1 MGKLNILHRLRRF
14 AAVMALFCTFSI
26 ICTETGTMAAAAQTS
41 ASSASVAIN
50 NNGNTI
56 ASGINNNI
64 NGAVS
69 TSDSLSDA
77 WPEAPDVVSESVIL
91 IDADTGAVLY
101 DKNSHAKSYPASTTK
116 ILTGL
121 LVLENCSMDE
131 TVTFSREAAESVSYG
146 DASLGTRTGEQ
157 YTVEQALYGLLL
169 HSANEIAYGLAE
181 HVSGSLNAFVQLMNQ
196 RAKELG
202 AVNTH
207 FSNASGLHDS
217 NHYTTAYDMA
227 MIARACYNNTTF
239 VNIDSTYTTYV
250 IPPTNKTSSNRYV
263 RHRHEML
270 KNRKYYYEYCKG
282 GKTGYT
288 DDAGNTLVTF
298 AEKNGTR
305 LICVCYKSTEEGRYT
320 DTRALFDWGFANF
333 SKLTA
338 TAGEINS
345 LFTSNSYYNSRVYN
359 KFNYV
364 FNITSSTLTLPNNAS
379 IGNVSMDINELLG
392 TSYENDIYTAN
403 LNYNYFGHTVGSATL
418 TLSSKD
424 AFASNSNLPYKLTE
438 QEAAPSPKKPLVINI
453 WGIAG
458 IDVLV
463 LVIIYT
469 VSEIK
474 RMKRQKYRPRRR
486 RIR

>member
-1 MGKLNILHRLRRF
+1 MNKFNILHRFRRL
-14 AAVMALFCTFSI
+14 AAVTALFCTLSAAFL
-26 ICTETGTMAAAAQTS
+26 ETGTMTVTAQTAN
-41 ASSASVAIN
+41 ASSSFNIYN
-50 NNGNTI
+50 NEAATK
-56 ASGINNNI
+56 SG
-64 NGAVS
+64 
-69 TSDSLSDA
+69 LDA
-77 WPEAPDVVSESVIL
+77 LNDKWPQAPEVVSESVIL

-131 TVTFSREAAESVSYG
+131 TVTFSREAAESVKYG

-250 IPPTNKTSSNRYV
+250 IPPTNKTSGNRYV
-263 RHRHEML
+263 RHRHSML
-270 KNRKYYYEYCKG
+270 KNRSYYYEYCKG

-320 DTRALFDWGFANF
+320 DTRTLFDWGFAKF
-333 SKLTA
+333 SKITA

-345 LFTSNSYYNSRVYN
+345 LFTNSSYYKSNVYN

-379 IGNVSMDINELLG
+379 MGNVSMDINELLG

-418 TLSSKD
+418 TLSSAD
-424 AFASNSNLPYKLTE
+424 AFAASSNLPYKSTE
-438 QEAAPSPKKPLVINI
+438 QQHSPTPKKPLVINI
-453 WGIAG
+453 WSVIGVGIL
-458 IDVLV
+458 I

-474 RMKRQKYRPRRR
+474 RMQRQKYRMMRRKKR
-486 RIR
+486 

>member
-1 MGKLNILHRLRRF
+1 MNKLNILHRLRRF
-14 AAVMALFCTFSI
+14 VAVTTLFCTFSVT
-26 ICTETGTMAAAAQTS
+26 CAEAGVVTATAQAPAAY
-41 ASSASVAIN
+41 ASVGIN
-50 NNGNTI
+50 NNVHAM

-64 NGAVS
+64 NTAVS
-69 TSDSLSDA
+69 TSGSLSDT
-77 WPEAPDVVSESVIL
+77 WPDAPEVISESVIL

-131 TVTFSREAAESVSYG
+131 IVTFSREAAESVSYG

-217 NHYTTAYDMA
+217 NHYTTAYDIA

-250 IPPTNKTSSNRYV
+250 IPPTNKTSSKRYV

-270 KNRKYYYEYCKG
+270 KNRAYYYEYCKG

-305 LICVCYKSTEEGRYT
+305 LICVCYKSTNEGRYT
-320 DTRALFDWGFANF
+320 DTRSLFDWGFARF

-345 LFTSNSYYNSRVYN
+345 LFTNNSYYNSRVYN

-364 FNITSSTLTLPNNAS
+364 FNITSSTLTLPNDAS
-379 IGNVSMDINELLG
+379 IGNVSIDINELLG
-392 TSYENDIYTAN
+392 TSYENNIYTAN

-418 TLSSKD
+418 TLSSKE
-424 AFASNSNLPYKLTE
+424 AFASNSNLPYKLIE
-438 QEAAPSPKKPLVINI
+438 QGDSPSPKKPLVINA
-453 WGIAG
+453 WLIAG
-458 IDVLV
+458 IGVLI
-463 LVIIYT
+463 LTIIYT
-469 VSEIK
+469 VAEIK
-474 RMKRQKYRPRRR
+474 RMKRQKYRARR

>member
-1 MGKLNILHRLRRF
+1 MNKLNILHRFRRF
-14 AAVMALFCTFSI
+14 VAVTALFCTFSV
-26 ICTETGTMAAAAQTS
+26 TFAGAGTVTAQTT
-41 ASSASVAIN
+41 AASV
-50 NNGNTI
+50 
-56 ASGINNNI
+56 SVGINNNVNMMASDI
-64 NGAVS
+64 NNINAAVS
-69 TSDSLSDA
+69 TSDSLSDT
-77 WPEAPDVVSESVIL
+77 WPDAPDVISESVIL

-131 TVTFSREAAESVSYG
+131 VVTFSREAAESVSYG

-181 HVSGSLNAFVQLMNQ
+181 HVSGSLNAFVQLMNR

-217 NHYTTAYDMA
+217 NHYTTAYDIA

-250 IPPTNKTSSNRYV
+250 IPPTNKTSSKRYV
-263 RHRHEML
+263 RHRHDML

-305 LICVCYKSTEEGRYT
+305 LICVCYKSTQEGRYT
-320 DTRALFDWGFANF
+320 DTRALFDWGFACF

-338 TAGEINS
+338 TTGEISS
-345 LFTSNSYYNSRVYN
+345 LFTNNSYYNSRVYN

-379 IGNVSMDINELLG
+379 IGNVSIDINELLG
-392 TSYENDIYTAN
+392 TKCENNIYTTN

-418 TLSSKD
+418 TLSSRE
-424 AFASNSNLPYKLTE
+424 AFASNSNLPYKLIE
-438 QEAAPSPKKPLVINI
+438 NEKSPSPKKPLVINV
-453 WGIAG
+453 WLIAG
-458 IDVLV
+458 IGILI
-463 LVIIYT
+463 LTIIYT

-474 RMKRQKYRPRRR
+474 RMKRQKYRTRR